1 MVSFVRGTLLG
12 ASMSSILRRA
22 FILAYVPYFFFALFL
37 PSQIEHVLA
46 QASGQYVYLGLCH
59 FFLTLCALAQLVLLG
74 YRAQPRWLDLF
85 LVNLP
90 TILATIAII
99 RSGGQTLVPILVALL
114 SISATVA
121 AWPHLRMRVSSPVAL
136 LAAVWLA
143 LTVVTVAATIYFP
156 IDFPRFLGVLGTI
169 VVALGLIA
177 IAVALLL
184 LRPRIG
190 AAVAVMFALV
200 LIFSATNNHDLRIT
214 ESESARFEGGI
225 SRTFLKWLHERKD
238 LDRYRA
244 AKRPYPVIL
253 VSSEGG
259 GIYAAA
265 HAYAALRA
273 FQDRCASFAQH
284 VYATVGVSGGSFG
297 NVLFAESLAPSEVNA
312 PLKPC
317 KLTDDRV
324 DMSALARDHL
334 SPVLARMLF
343 AELLDALLP
352 GRLFQDDRAS
362 VLGLSMRDALPN
374 PSRIFDLPMRN
385 SFDVKGSQP
394 LLMFV
399 STDVQRGQRFV
410 FSPLTSDWGQSLVEW
425 FPAYLEHDVT
435 VADAASTSARFPW
448 ITPTARLSIE
458 ANRDR
463 LLGDGGYFENSG
475 AETVLDVI
483 KDIRTMAENKA
494 FDKEVGNESDDPK
507 WTQCQLKIEDAFE
520 ANAAWS
526 GCDDHVFFAH
536 YAISTVYQGPDDED
550 EARPSQSF
558 LFDPLRTMLNAREAR
573 GVLALD
579 RSKTAFCGLGA
590 CITHFDVNSGFF
602 SHTLPLDEIDLPL
615 GWSLSSDQTEAVAAL
630 LPSRRCTT
638 ASDDS
643 PNSDAKLVRVAESGG
658 GSTAMSE
665 NLAGLIEG
673 NICDAEVMAYL
684 FNPELQKVSY
694 GVREW

>member
-1 MVSFVRGTLLG
+1 
-12 ASMSSILRRA
+12 MSPILRRV
-22 FILAYVPYFFFALFL
+22 FILVYVPYFFFALYL
-37 PSQIEHVLA
+37 PSQIEHVLV
-46 QASGQYVYLGLCH
+46 QASGQYAYLGLCYT
-59 FFLTLCALAQLVLLG
+59 FLTLCALAQLVLLG
-74 YRAQPRWLDLF
+74 YQAQPRWFDLL

-90 TILATIAII
+90 AMLATVAII
-99 RSGGQTLVPILVALL
+99 RSGGETLVPILVALL

-121 AWPHLRMRVSSPVAL
+121 AWPRLRMTVSPQVVL
-136 LAAVWLA
+136 LAVIWLV
-143 LTVVTVAATIYFP
+143 LTVGTVVGTIYFP
-156 IDFPRFLGVLGTI
+156 IDFPRFLGVLGTL

-177 IAVALLL
+177 IAVALLF
-184 LRPRIG
+184 LRPWIG
-190 AAVAVMFALV
+190 TAVAVLFALV
-200 LIFSATNNHDLRIT
+200 LLLSAPNNHDLRIAQ
-214 ESESARFEGGI
+214 SEAARFEGGI

-238 LDRYRA
+238 LDQYKA

-297 NVLFAESLAPSEVNA
+297 NLLFAESLARSEVNA

-317 KLTDDRV
+317 KLTDARI

-362 VLGLSMRDALPN
+362 VLALSMRDALPN
-374 PSRIFDLPMRN
+374 PSRIFDLPVRN
-385 SFDVKGSQP
+385 SFDTKGNQP
-394 LLMFV
+394 LLIFV

-425 FPAYLEHDVT
+425 FPAYLERDVT

-458 ANRDR
+458 ENRDR

-483 KDIRTMAENKA
+483 RDIRTMAENKA
-494 FDKEVGNESDDPK
+494 FDKEVGNETDDPK
-507 WTQCQLKIEDAFE
+507 WTQCQLKIEEDFE
-520 ANAAWS
+520 ADAAWS

-536 YAISTVYQGPDDED
+536 YAISTVYQDPDDED
-550 EARPSQSF
+550 QARLSQSF
-558 LFDPLRTMLNAREAR
+558 LFDPMRTMLNAREAR

-590 CITHFDVNSGFF
+590 CITHFDVNSGFY
-602 SHTLPLDEIDLPL
+602 SHTLPLDEIALPL
-615 GWSLSSDQTEAVAAL
+615 GWFLSSDQAKAVAAL
-630 LPSRRCTT
+630 LPSRRCTL
-638 ASDDS
+638 ASDDGS
-643 PNSDAKLVRVAESGG
+643 NPDYKLVQGAESGR
-658 GSTAMSE
+658 GSTDMSE
-665 NLAGLIEG
+665 NLAELIEG
-673 NICDAEVMAYL
+673 NVCDAEVMAYL
-684 FNPELQKVSY
+684 FNPELQSVNY